1 LYSEREFN
9 LTLPAGYPLRQA
21 LAYLGRDPANPTC
34 RVAGR
39 EVALALTLGG
49 APALVRLTFGAG
61 SVGCTLEAS
70 GKLPEDAAVSAHGQ
84 LLRLLGLDRSPEA
97 FERSAAAAPDGARLI
112 AGRRGLRLLGTPSPF
127 DGLVWTI
134 VGQQVNLPFA
144 FALRRRLVERAGAVV
159 GEGLTCLPS
168 PQAVANLTVDELA
181 RLQFSRRKA
190 EYLIGAARLVAA
202 GELRL
207 EELARGS
214 ATRAEGALLAVRGLG
229 RWSANYLLLRSFGY
243 EDCVPLGDSGLAR
256 GLTRFYGLAERPGER
271 ETLDLMAPFAPFRSW
286 ATLHLWQSLGDEA

>member
-1 LYSEREFN
+1 
-9 LTLPAGYPLRQA
+9 
-21 LAYLGRDPANPTC
+21 
-34 RVAGR
+34 
-39 EVALALTLGG
+39 
-49 APALVRLTFGAG
+49 
-61 SVGCTLEAS
+61 
-70 GKLPEDAAVSAHGQ
+70 
-84 LLRLLGLDRSPEA
+84 
-97 FERSAAAAPDGARLI
+97 
-112 AGRRGLRLLGTPSPF
+112 
-127 DGLVWTI
+127 
-134 VGQQVNLPFA
+134 
-144 FALRRRLVERAGAVV
+144 V

-181 RLQFSRRKA
+181 RAQFSRRKA

-207 EELARGS
+207 DELGRGS
-214 ATRAEGALLAVRGLG
+214 ATRAEAALLAVRGLG